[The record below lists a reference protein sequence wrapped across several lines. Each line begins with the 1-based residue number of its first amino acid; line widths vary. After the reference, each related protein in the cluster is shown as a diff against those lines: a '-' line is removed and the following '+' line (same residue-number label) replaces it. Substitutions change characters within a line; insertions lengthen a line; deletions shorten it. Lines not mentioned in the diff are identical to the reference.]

1 MSEFVFILGA
11 GASAHTGAPVMK
23 DFFSTLY
30 DLHAYN
36 QINKEDR
43 EAFELIIQA
52 RQDLERISVK
62 VDLPIDNMET
72 LFSLIEMGRLIG
84 SFPGMT
90 PVETL
95 HKAIQ
100 RVIVR
105 TIELKT
111 ICHHVPGDY
120 DAYDLLLK
128 EIKALWGQRGVPRS
142 SIITFNYDLA
152 IDRAVERNMGAIDY
166 CLKEPQDS
174 AHHGFKLLKLH
185 GSFNWAKAS
194 KGDKVEVV
202 PISVTNY
209 VNEYSP
215 APPIRNIITA
225 ADLPIKKEKADFC
238 IEIGSRI
245 NKLKQGLY
253 AGYNSNE
260 FDEFPLIVPPT
271 WSKTEYHPILK
282 SVWAQ
287 AAREIA
293 GARYIFVIG
302 YSMPSSDLFFQHL
315 LALSAL
321 NIASL
326 KVLWIIDRD
335 QGVIDKYKELI
346 RMASDETFRSSPQDF
361 TKFAVEHIHN
371 YLKYLQVTTS

>member
-1 MSEFVFILGA
+1 
-11 GASAHTGAPVMK
+11 MK

-36 QINKEDR
+36 LISKEDK

-62 VDLPIDNMET
+62 VDLAIDNMET

-84 SFPGMT
+84 SFPGTT

-111 ICHHVPGDY
+111 ICHHVPVDY
-120 DAYDLLLK
+120 DAYDLLTK
-128 EIKALWGQRGVPRS
+128 EIRALGGQRGVPRS

-152 IDRAVERNMGAIDY
+152 IDKAVEQNMGAIDY
-166 CLKEPQDS
+166 CLQEKQDNS
-174 AHHGFKLLKLH
+174 HRGFKLLKLH
-185 GSFNWAKAS
+185 GSFNWAKTR
-194 KGDKVEVV
+194 KGEGVDVV
-202 PISVTNY
+202 PISVTEY
-209 VNEYSP
+209 INEYSP
-215 APPIRNIITA
+215 APSIRKVITT
-225 ADLPIKKEKADFC
+225 ADLPLKQENADYC
-238 IEIGSRI
+238 IDIGSKI
-245 NKLKQGLY
+245 NRLKQSFH

-282 SVWAQ
+282 NVWSQ
-287 AAREIA
+287 AAKEIA

-302 YSMPSSDLFFQHL
+302 YSLPASDLFFQHL
-315 LALSAL
+315 LALSSL

-326 KVLWIIDRD
+326 KVFWVIDRD
-335 QGVIDKYKELI
+335 QKIIDKYKELI
-346 RMASDETFRSSPQDF
+346 RMASEETFHVSVQAFD
-361 TKFAVEHIHN
+361 KFAVEHIRN
-371 YLKYLQVTTS
+371 YLKFYKLTTS